1 MDEKELKETHEIIND
16 VWQFIKCFA
25 HVVDT
30 DAYWDSMIA
39 TADEIWFKHNKS
51 ELCRNLTLVCMQHL
65 EKKVHGEKGKQ
76 EP

>member
-39 TADEIWFKHNKS
+39 TSDEIWFKHNKS
-51 ELCRNLTLVCMQHL
+51 ELCKNLLYVCMKYFNDKAQG
-65 EKKVHGEKGKQ
+65 KKGT
-76 EP
+76 